1 MPISENFTC
10 HKIAVD
16 FFMAD
21 GSKETIETK
30 VIEKQRAKEKFED
43 SMAVGSTA
51 LLATLPVI

>member
-1 MPISENFTC
+1 
-10 HKIAVD
+10 
-16 FFMAD
+16 MAD
-21 GSKETIETK
+21 GSKQTMETK